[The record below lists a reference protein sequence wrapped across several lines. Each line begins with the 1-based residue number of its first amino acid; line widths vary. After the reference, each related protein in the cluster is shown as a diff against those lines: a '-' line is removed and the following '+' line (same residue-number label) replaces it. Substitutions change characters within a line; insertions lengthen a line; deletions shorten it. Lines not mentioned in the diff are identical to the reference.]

1 MKGGRVL
8 VAGDCGYMAGFM
20 VRKEHC
26 GLWNTGEAFADSR
39 RDSLLRWRHH
49 RRPGTDA
56 VIEPISAEEAAMLD
70 RLLAE
75 HLPPQLRAQKPA
87 GRDFTKVV
95 AGRKLW
101 NFDKHNWKAW
111 QDAL

>member
-1 MKGGRVL
+1 MYATVCYVGGTIGAL
-8 VAGDCGYMAGFM
+8 
-20 VRKEHC
+20 
-26 GLWNTGEAFADSR
+26 
-39 RDSLLRWRHH
+39 
-49 RRPGTDA
+49 GTDA

-70 RLLAE
+70 RLLGE

-95 AGRKLW
+95 AGRQLW